1 MSTKT
6 NATEQTK
13 FVRSRKGT
21 VKDVS
26 TMLAVLAAERGHT
39 LNEALIRTRLNTL
52 AATCEHTGYF
62 NCASGM
68 LEWLLAPAQRVHGK
82 K

>member
-6 NATEQTK
+6 IATEQTK
-13 FVRSRKGT
+13 FVRTRKGT

-26 TMLAVLAAERGHT
+26 TMLAVLAAERG
-39 LNEALIRTRLNTL
+39 LDIDEATMRSRLNVL

-68 LEWLLAPAQRVHGK
+68 LEWLLAPKQRIHAK

>member
-6 NATEQTK
+6 IATEQTK

-26 TMLAVLAAERGHT
+26 TMLAVLAAERG
-39 LNEALIRTRLNTL
+39 LDVDEATMRSRLNTL

-68 LEWLLAPAQRVHGK
+68 LEWLLAPKQRIHAK